1 MTRSKY
7 NTAFIDNV
15 MVGIEIEKKYDG
27 IVKEVLRRIVV
38 NDLFKKCVQKVKEIG
53 FLEVVIETDRIK
65 MKKKKVLE
73 SNQLASAKGSEKYAE
88 VFGIRKLLQM
98 VC

>member
-38 NDLFKKCVQKVKEIG
+38 NDLFKKCVWKVKEVG

-73 SNQLASAKGSEKYAE
+73 SN
-88 VFGIRKLLQM
+88 
-98 VC
+98 

>member
-1 MTRSKY
+1 MTRSKC

-15 MVGIEIEKKYDG
+15 MVRIEIEKKYD
-27 IVKEVLRRIVV
+27 VKEVLRRIVV
-38 NDLFKKCVQKVKEIG
+38 NDLFKKCVWKVKEVG
-53 FLEVVIETDRIK
+53 FLEVLIETDRIK
-65 MKKKKVLE
+65 MKNKVLE
-73 SNQLASAKGSEKYAE
+73 SNQLASAKRSEKYAE